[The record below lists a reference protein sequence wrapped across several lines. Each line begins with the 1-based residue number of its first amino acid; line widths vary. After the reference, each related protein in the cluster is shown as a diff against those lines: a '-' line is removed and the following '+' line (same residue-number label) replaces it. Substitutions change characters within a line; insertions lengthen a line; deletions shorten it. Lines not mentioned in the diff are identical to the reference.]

1 MLVALQWAAL
11 VAINRLGYAVAEA
24 VRLPLPGNLVVM
36 QLLLA
41 LLSAGVVPASWLRP
55 GAPFLTRHLAFFF
68 IPITVGIMRFGALF
82 ARSGVAIVVVLVVS
96 AAVGVCAS
104 GFTSQALGRPRRQVE
119 VPT

>member
-1 MLVALQWAAL
+1 MAAEGASG
-11 VAINRLGYAVAEA
+11 VSGRGRQDERRPPVRSTAVAA
-24 VRLPLPGNLVVM
+24 
-36 QLLLA
+36 
-41 LLSAGVVPASWLRP
+41 
-55 GAPFLTRHLAFFF
+55 
-68 IPITVGIMRFGALF
+68 